1 MSDEVWTFEP
11 SDPGRLNPLL
21 DGLAHPE
28 ADGFP
33 VHICPEPTTE
43 KARFGRTKEIDS
55 GYGVD
60 LFQMGRP
67 DPQIVL
73 QLSAPNGDGLEL
85 IRSAGEHPPEGWAD
99 DPSMPGILAC
109 SGEPHPTTGRWI
121 VAALA
126 AMGATFP
133 TGRVRV
139 SDPGVVEHFNRS
151 S

>member
-11 SDPGRLNPLL
+11 SDPGRLDPLL
-21 DGLAHPE
+21 DGLAHPD

-55 GYGVD
+55 GYGV
-60 LFQMGRP
+60 
-67 DPQIVL
+67 
-73 QLSAPNGDGLEL
+73 
-85 IRSAGEHPPEGWAD
+85 
-99 DPSMPGILAC
+99 
-109 SGEPHPTTGRWI
+109 
-121 VAALA
+121 A